1 MRHITYRLAP
11 SFVAILA
18 LCGCGTLERRPELT
32 LSSVAHQTTSAGME
46 PSHEARQKNN
56 VAASNT
62 TAGSAYDPQPADQRI
77 SLDLHVFGLSYHP
90 DRAGTRLNHLD
101 NELNAGLGLGYQ
113 FHNDA
118 RGQANVEAGFFKDSG
133 SNLAKFAGAGYQ
145 FKLSDHLLFGADLLA
160 IQSKTYNKGNGF
172 IAPIPRLTYDF
183 GAVKLNATYIPKV
196 PPFNAFS
203 VFAIYLTIPIKKW

>member
-1 MRHITYRLAP
+1 MRYFTYRLVP
-11 SFVAILA
+11 SFVAILV
-18 LCGCGTLERRPELT
+18 LCGCGTLESRPEPT
-32 LSSVAHQTTSAGME
+32 LSSVALQTASAGVE
-46 PSHEARQKNN
+46 PSHEARPTNN
-56 VAASNT
+56 VAASNIT
-62 TAGSAYDPQPADQRI
+62 VESAYDTQPADQRV
-77 SLDLHVFGLSYHP
+77 SLNLHVFGLSYHP

-101 NELNAGLGLGYQ
+101 NELNAGFGLGHQ

-133 SNLAKFAGAGYQ
+133 NHLAKFAGVGYQ
-145 FKLSDHLLFGADLLA
+145 FKLSDHLMLGADLLA

-196 PPFNAFS
+196 PQFNAFS